1 MRRMLALTGAA
12 LIAASA
18 PAMAQYGYDFYQDR
32 IERIG
37 QRLETGIR
45 DGRISRSESYRLR
58 TELRNLSRLERQHAI
73 GGFSQ
78 PERTELQG
86 RIDYLDRRVRDAIQN
101 RDYPGRRYDRDF
113 DVDDRYDR
121 NDDGIDDRYD
131 RDLDGY
137 DDRYDRDRDGYND
150 RFDRDEDGYDDRY
163 EGDRGFDPNDDDGRR
178 SSRYRAGDQL
188 PPSYNVYNV
197 PVEYRSRYRD
207 NVRFHYRFDG
217 RAIYEVDRA
226 TGRITRV
233 IDAR

>member
-1 MRRMLALTGAA
+1 MLALTGAA

-18 PAMAQYGYDFYQDR
+18 PAAAQYGYDFYQDR

-45 DGRISRSESYRLR
+45 DGRINRSESYRLR
-58 TELRNLSRLERQHAI
+58 TELRNLRRLERQHRI

-86 RIDYLDRRVRDAIQN
+86 RIDFLDRRVREAIQN
-101 RDYPGRRYDRDF
+101 RNYPGRPYDRDF
-113 DVDDRYDR
+113 DIDDRYDR
-121 NDDGIDDRYD
+121 NNDGIDDRYD

-137 DDRYDRDRDGYND
+137 DDRYDRDRDGYRD
-150 RFDRDEDGYDDRY
+150 RYDRDQDGYDDRY
-163 EGDRGFDPNDDDGRR
+163 ERDRGADPDFSDVPRSRR
-178 SSRYRAGDQL
+178 YGAGDQL
-188 PPSYNVYNV
+188 PSSYNVYNV
-197 PVEYRSRYRD
+197 PVEYQSRYRD
-207 NVRFHYRFDG
+207 NVRYYYRFDG